1 MLLVLDVGNTNTVL
15 GIFAGRQLVA
25 SWRLTSR
32 RDQTADEYGVFTRIL
47 LAGRGIEPAAITAV
61 AISATVPTVQPT
73 LEEMSRRYFRVVPL
87 VVEPGVNVPLPI
99 RVDVPREVGPDRLV
113 NVVAAIELYGPPLI
127 VIDFGTATTFDCVS
141 PRGEFIGGAIAPG
154 ITTAADA
161 LTARAARL
169 FRVELIRPPSAIGR
183 NTMTNIQSGVIFGYA
198 GLVEGLVGRLRAE
211 MEGQP
216 RIVATGG
223 LAGLMA
229 EVARVIEVVNADL
242 TLEGLRILHERWQ
255 ADRPRGGSSEG
266 LA

>member
-1 MLLVLDVGNTNTVL
+1 
-15 GIFAGRQLVA
+15 
-25 SWRLTSR
+25 
-32 RDQTADEYGVFTRIL
+32 
-47 LAGRGIEPAAITAV
+47 
-61 AISATVPTVQPT
+61 
-73 LEEMSRRYFRVVPL
+73 MSRRYFGVAPL

-99 RVDVPREVGPDRLV
+99 RVDVPREVGADRLV

-161 LTARAARL
+161 LTTRAARL
-169 FRVELIRPPSAIGR
+169 FRVELTQPATAIGR
-183 NTMTNIQSGVIFGYA
+183 NTVTNIQSGIIFGYA
-198 GLVEGLVGRLRAE
+198 ALVDGLVERLRAE

-229 EVARVIEVVNADL
+229 EVARAIEVVNPDL
-242 TLEGLRILHERWQ
+242 TLEGLRILHQGWQERGPSGP
-255 ADRPRGGSSEG
+255 RPPDQPGPAS
-266 LA
+266 A